1 MQSHETEY
9 AAYVDGSFQTDI
21 PAYGVVI
28 IKHGR
33 FHAALCGI
41 AKTNVEHHQI
51 GGEITA
57 VIEVLRWCKTHN
69 VRAVTIFHDYEG
81 LEAWVTG
88 RWQARKD
95 LSQAYVKFVNDS
107 GINITWCKVESH
119 TGVTWNEKADE
130 LARQAIELY
139 HAMAPDSTLSAD
151 AAGEA
156 LMREAEQVARAF
168 AEYLTARGIQA
179 EFKGLFN
186 GMYAR
191 ISVLGGYFDLYNTRK
206 KRLSPKIQRVSPE
219 AKAQLEAAWQAFLA
233 SRQP

>member
-9 AAYVDGSFQTDI
+9 AAYVDGSFQAST

-28 IKHGR
+28 MKNGC

-41 AKTNVEHHQI
+41 AKTSAEYHQI

-57 VIEVLRWCKTHN
+57 VAEVLRWCKTHN
-69 VRAVTIFHDYEG
+69 VRAVTIFYDYEG

-88 RWQARKD
+88 RWQAKKD
-95 LSQAYVKFVNDS
+95 LSQAYLKFVNDS
-107 GINITWCKVESH
+107 GINITWRKVESH

-139 HAMAPDSTLSAD
+139 RAVVPASTPSAD
-151 AAGEA
+151 AAGDA
-156 LMREAEQVARAF
+156 LVREAEQTARAF

-186 GMYAR
+186 EMYAR

-219 AKAQLEAAWQAFLA
+219 GEAQLEAAWQAFSA
-233 SRQP
+233 SRQS